1 MSSVQQ
7 LKSNSADKNHHQIMI
22 RKCGNLDR
30 AEKRREDIE
39 KRANTFVN
47 YQPLAVRSALP
58 SILSVMLHAVADLQ
72 QDPAFPCCCL
82 SKWFLQELFENIGLS
97 VGCIASVSVRFRSK
111 EQGTRGKH
119 RATENAVPHPWFRA
133 TSSPPPKP
141 GKSVLGTRLRSAVF
155 LCSETTR
162 KRSLR
167 RVVFQP
173 VSRDHFKCILFPPKF
188 CMPNVFIKH
197 CL

>member
-1 MSSVQQ
+1 
-7 LKSNSADKNHHQIMI
+7 
-22 RKCGNLDR
+22 
-30 AEKRREDIE
+30 
-39 KRANTFVN
+39 
-47 YQPLAVRSALP
+47 LP

-72 QDPAFPCCCL
+72 QDPAFPRCCL

-97 VGCIASVSVRFRSK
+97 VGCIASVSVWFRSK

-119 RATENAVPHPWFRA
+119 RATENPVPHPWFRA
-133 TSSPPPKP
+133 TSSPCPKP

-167 RVVFQP
+167 RLVFQP
-173 VSRDHFKCILFPPKF
+173 VSRGHFKCILFPQNF
-188 CMPNVFIKH
+188 CMPNAFIKH
-197 CL
+197 CLWQFCGGGGGGKSRCTMSHVKVADTAVFDQAHVTNSRMIDKWRCKT